1 MTEKFDIIIAGAGMV
16 GLGLATSLARA
27 GLKVC
32 VLEKTS
38 MPAQLEPEFDGRVC
52 AISLGSQ
59 RILEDIGAWENM
71 KDYAEPILDIRVT
84 DGETPFFLHFDHTE
98 VGDEPVG
105 FIIENRYIRHGLQQ
119 TAATL
124 PNLKIIDNFAIK
136 SIETTPCKISINRL
150 ACNLGFATNEED
162 LSDEAIQN
170 NNKGWIAS
178 ASPRNDEST
187 REYNEEITAK
197 LLIGADGRGSQIR
210 ELTGIGKTTWGYKQ
224 TAIVCTIEH
233 ELPHCGLAQE
243 RFLPAGPFAVL
254 PMQGNKSSLVWVE
267 PDERVGVYMELE
279 EPEFLQ
285 EISQRVGKYLGK
297 ITGASSR
304 FSYPLSLLHAK
315 QYVGERVALI
325 GDAAHGM
332 HPIAGQGVNLGF
344 RDVPV
349 LAELIKRQAALGLD
363 IGGVALT
370 QEYAK
375 LRRFDTITMLGTMDL
390 LNRLFSNNL
399 LPIRAA
405 RDIGLWAVGKMPPLK
420 RFFMRQAMGI

>member
-178 ASPRNDEST
+178 ASPRNDDNRSLHID
-187 REYNEEITAK
+187 YK
-197 LLIGADGRGSQIR
+197 L
-210 ELTGIGKTTWGYKQ
+210 
-224 TAIVCTIEH
+224 V
-233 ELPHCGLAQE
+233 
-243 RFLPAGPFAVL
+243 
-254 PMQGNKSSLVWVE
+254 
-267 PDERVGVYMELE
+267 
-279 EPEFLQ
+279 
-285 EISQRVGKYLGK
+285 
-297 ITGASSR
+297 
-304 FSYPLSLLHAK
+304 
-315 QYVGERVALI
+315 
-325 GDAAHGM
+325 
-332 HPIAGQGVNLGF
+332 
-344 RDVPV
+344 
-349 LAELIKRQAALGLD
+349 
-363 IGGVALT
+363 
-370 QEYAK
+370 
-375 LRRFDTITMLGTMDL
+375 
-390 LNRLFSNNL
+390 
-399 LPIRAA
+399 
-405 RDIGLWAVGKMPPLK
+405 
-420 RFFMRQAMGI
+420 